1 MIALSMKHVNA
12 ICHAELLIDTCQL
25 AQGSHKLRA
34 KIEDD
39 LLRLA
44 ELKLFII
51 EHMTNQHQLFPTK
64 PKTNGNAST

>member
-1 MIALSMKHVNA
+1 MIKLSMKHVNA

-25 AQGSHKLRA
+25 TQGSHKLRA
-34 KIEDD
+34 ALEDD

-51 EHMTNQHQLFPTK
+51 EHMTNQHQLFPKK
-64 PKTNGNAST
+64 PENNG